1 MAKVSQIK
9 LPDGTLFDINDASKL
24 PSQLQNGNET
34 VITDSSGNII
44 TRKKV
49 DGYTVVE
56 QLPTTNIDQN
66 VVYLIAEE
74 FDGDNLSEARIL
86 VLINQVI
93 NDILGRQY

>member
-9 LPDGTLFDINDASKL
+9 LPDGTLLDINDASKL
-24 PSQLQNGNET
+24 PLQLQNENET

-74 FDGDNLSEARIL
+74 FDGDNLSEARIRA
-86 VLINQVI
+86 LIEEVI
-93 NDILGRQY
+93 GEYLGEQY

>member
-9 LPDGTLFDINDASKL
+9 LPDGTLLDINDASKL
-24 PSQLQNGNET
+24 PSQLQNANET

-56 QLPTTNIDQN
+56 QLPTTNINQN

-86 VLINQVI
+86 ALINQVI

>member
-9 LPDGTLFDINDASKL
+9 LPDGTLLDINDASKL
-24 PSQLQNGNET
+24 PSQLQNENET

-66 VVYLIAEE
+66 VVYLVETSIDDGVITEADVRNILYDVIEE
-74 FDGDNLSEARIL
+74 
-86 VLINQVI
+86 V
-93 NDILGRQY
+93 LGRTY